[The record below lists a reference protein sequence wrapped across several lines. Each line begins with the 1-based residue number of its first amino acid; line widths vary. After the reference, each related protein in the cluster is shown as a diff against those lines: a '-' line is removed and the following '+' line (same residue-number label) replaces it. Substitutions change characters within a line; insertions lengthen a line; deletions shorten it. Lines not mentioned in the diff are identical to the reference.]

1 MLVGLGEVGTH
12 IIEFEIINLLQ
23 VSTGDS
29 WVARN
34 WSEVFQWTAET
45 ALAVLQ
51 KDLIATY
58 EESIKHNLEMPFN
71 ALASIQLDHSM
82 DHTMC
87 KEKPKAKYKND
98 HKCYFKGKC
107 SGWQQDAFFF
117 VIIYKPLYE

>member
-1 MLVGLGEVGTH
+1 MSKVMLVGLGEVGTH

-34 WSEVFQWTAET
+34 WSEVFQWTADEI

-82 DHTMC
+82 G
-87 KEKPKAKYKND
+87 KEKPKA
-98 HKCYFKGKC
+98 
-107 SGWQQDAFFF
+107 
-117 VIIYKPLYE
+117 

>member
-1 MLVGLGEVGTH
+1 MSKVMLVGLGEVGTH

-29 WVARN
+29 WVARNCN

-82 DHTMC
+82 G
-87 KEKPKAKYKND
+87 KEKLKA
-98 HKCYFKGKC
+98 
-107 SGWQQDAFFF
+107 
-117 VIIYKPLYE
+117 

>member
-1 MLVGLGEVGTH
+1 MSKVMLVGLGEVGTH

-71 ALASIQLDHSM
+71 ALASIQLDHTM
-82 DHTMC
+82 DHTMG
-87 KEKPKAKYKND
+87 KEKPKA
-98 HKCYFKGKC
+98 
-107 SGWQQDAFFF
+107 
-117 VIIYKPLYE
+117 